1 MFIYVSYVHVSPT
14 PIPHPD
20 KKSYLLETFSGSTHY
35 FICSVFYEL
44 NVKKL

>member
-14 PIPHPD
+14 PIPH

-35 FICSVFYEL
+35 FIYSVFYEL